1 MVLKQLPSGVN
12 DIQLYQDFV
21 SSLIES
27 SWFVK
32 IWQSLYKGLS
42 LRHICSPE
50 IGNNER
56 MKQGGDNTTFNSHA
70 GGEKVFK
77 HLYEKLTFWCL
88 FSVLLFRRGPSV
100 IGCFSL
106 KKVAEENII
115 R

>member
-21 SSLIES
+21 STLIES

-56 MKQGGDNTTFNSHA
+56 IKQGGTTPHSIHMLVVN
-70 GGEKVFK
+70 GCQ
-77 HLYEKLTFWCL
+77 TFTSKTHIL
-88 FSVLLFRRGPSV
+88 VPFSVLSLRHGPSV
-100 IGCFSL
+100 IGCS
-106 KKVAEENII
+106 V
-115 R
+115 